1 MKQAVLY
8 LTNKS
13 NEWTLS
19 AFHALEQSLQGKA
32 DVYFAYHRQ
41 GDVLPVALQNIE
53 NLFVFTLDVLNE
65 LGYTPIE
72 KGKLVPGS
80 NHFPLLK
87 FYKENQG
94 YDYYW
99 LVEDDVRFSG
109 EWKEFF
115 DSFASCTSD
124 FLSSV
129 IETKA
134 ENPNWYWWASLK
146 TGNEVIA
153 EEKLLKAFNPIYRL
167 SRQALACIDA
177 YLRIGWMG
185 HHEVLL
191 PTLLYNKGFLVEDF
205 GGVGAFVCPE
215 NKAKFYNDTSMRI
228 APVLPDDRKNYL
240 FHPVKEEKI
249 RQNGSY
255 KKNAVFVAAGEG
267 SLHRQLLKGDANF
280 DLHLL
285 IYDGSYSKFCNDT
298 DFIACDAG
306 YKMDMTYRYLHR
318 HPDLLDKY
326 EYFFLM
332 DDDIEMS
339 TEEVNKLFGIM
350 KQYHLRIAQP
360 SLVMSYYTY
369 EHTLRIP
376 FCVLRY
382 TNFVEMM
389 VPCFSKEALVKVLPT
404 FERKVRGCGIEYH
417 WSRLIH
423 GGHKDMAI
431 IDNVNACHVRPL
443 RHWECQQELISYFN
457 VNNLNATIIT
467 YSSLYEENDNPVKKA
482 ECLLENNIV
491 QLNAIASDVLK
502 LFTKE
507 MRYMDFV
514 PFVTYCCLY
523 SVVSN
528 KRFYMDIAKRSIKEL
543 YLKHQKDETISYV
556 EEELMSLKNVIV
568 LLSKIEPVIV
578 TLEKD
583 LYQIPRENISLE
595 NSVVFLLTSMNDKTT
610 EFEEKLK
617 QGISLCLKVLRDIL
631 IKYNINI

>member
-134 ENPNWYWWASLK
+134 ENPNWYWWSCLK
-146 TGNEVIA
+146 TGNEAIA
-153 EEKLLKAFNPIYRL
+153 VDRLLRSFNPIYRL
-167 SRQALACIDA
+167 SSQALACIDDH
-177 YLRIGWMG
+177 LRKDWIG

-191 PTLLYNKGFLVEDF
+191 PTLLYNKGFLLEDF
-205 GGVGAFVCPE
+205 GGEGIFGRPE
-215 NKAKFYNDTSMRI
+215 NNAKFYDDTSMRI

-240 FHPVKEEKI
+240 FHPVKEEKV

-255 KKNAVFVAAGEG
+255 KKNAVFVPVGKD
-267 SLHRQLLKGDANF
+267 SLHRQLLKGDADF

-285 IYDGSYSKFCNDT
+285 IYDGSYNKFCNDS

-318 HPDLLDKY
+318 HPEFLEKY

-332 DDDIEMS
+332 DDDIVIS
-339 TEEVNKLFGIM
+339 TEDVNRLFSMMREYKL
-350 KQYHLRIAQP
+350 KIAQP

-369 EHTLRIP
+369 KHTVFNP
-376 FCVLRY
+376 FYILRY

-389 VPCFSKEALVKVLPT
+389 MPCFSRDALKAVLPT
-404 FERKVRGCGIEYH
+404 FEQKIRWCGIEMH
-417 WSRLIH
+417 WPVLIGSNH
-423 GGHKDMAI
+423 NDMAI
-431 IDNVNACHVRPL
+431 VDAVSARHTRPVQSWNFLSQLQQENYLKKHNLSWSIEMYGGLPLDNVDFEGKRAFDEVRTYCEKIKQDL
-443 RHWECQQELISYFN
+443 YHGGLLKMKKSE
-457 VNNLNATIIT
+457 VNSVIFF
-467 YSSLYEENDNPVKKA
+467 
-482 ECLLENNIV
+482 
-491 QLNAIASDVLK
+491 LK
-502 LFTKE
+502 L
-507 MRYMDFV
+507 
-514 PFVTYCCLY
+514 
-523 SVVSN
+523 N
-528 KRFYMDIAKRSIKEL
+528 SILWNDHASWDVASRLAYKL
-543 YLKHQKDETISYV
+543 NVET
-556 EEELMSLKNVIV
+556 V
-568 LLSKIEPVIV
+568 LS
-578 TLEKD
+578 
-583 LYQIPRENISLE
+583 
-595 NSVVFLLTSMNDKTT
+595 
-610 EFEEKLK
+610 
-617 QGISLCLKVLRDIL
+617 
-631 IKYNINI
+631 

>member
-32 DVYFAYHRQ
+32 DVYFAYHQQ
-41 GDVLPVALQNIE
+41 GDVLPVSLQNIE
-53 NLFVFTLDVLNE
+53 NLFVFTSDVLNE

-87 FYKENQG
+87 FFKENQG

-109 EWKEFF
+109 EWKDFF
-115 DSFASCTSD
+115 GSFASCTSD

-134 ENPNWYWWASLK
+134 ENPNWYWWTSLK

-153 EEKLLKAFNPIYRL
+153 EEKLLKSFNPIYRL

-177 YLRIGWMG
+177 YLRIDWMG
-185 HHEVLL
+185 HYEVLL
-191 PTLLYNKGFLVEDF
+191 PTLLYNEGFLLEDF
-205 GGVGAFVCPE
+205 GGEGTFVRPE
-215 NKAKFYNDTSMRI
+215 NKAKFYDDTSMRI

-240 FHPVKEEKI
+240 FHPVKEEKV

-255 KKNAVFVAAGEG
+255 KKNAVFVPVGKD
-267 SLHRQLLKGDANF
+267 SLHRQLLKGDADF

-285 IYDGSYSKFCNDT
+285 IYDGSYNKFCNDS

-318 HPDLLDKY
+318 HPEFLEKY

-332 DDDIEMS
+332 DDDIVIS
-339 TEEVNKLFGIM
+339 TEDVNRLFSMMREYKL
-350 KQYHLRIAQP
+350 KIAQP

-369 EHTLRIP
+369 KHTVFNP
-376 FCVLRY
+376 FYILRY

-389 VPCFSKEALVKVLPT
+389 MPCFSRDALKAVLPT
-404 FERKVRGCGIEYH
+404 FEQKIRWCGIEMH
-417 WSRLIH
+417 WPVLIGSNH
-423 GGHKDMAI
+423 NDMAI
-431 IDNVNACHVRPL
+431 VDAVSARHTRPVQSWNSLSQLQQENYLKKHNLSWSIEMYGGLPLDNVDFEGKQAFDEVRTYCEKIKQDL
-443 RHWECQQELISYFN
+443 YHGGLLKMKKSE
-457 VNNLNATIIT
+457 VNSVIFF
-467 YSSLYEENDNPVKKA
+467 
-482 ECLLENNIV
+482 
-491 QLNAIASDVLK
+491 LK
-502 LFTKE
+502 L
-507 MRYMDFV
+507 
-514 PFVTYCCLY
+514 
-523 SVVSN
+523 N
-528 KRFYMDIAKRSIKEL
+528 SILWNDHASWDVASRLAYKL
-543 YLKHQKDETISYV
+543 NVET
-556 EEELMSLKNVIV
+556 V
-568 LLSKIEPVIV
+568 LS
-578 TLEKD
+578 
-583 LYQIPRENISLE
+583 
-595 NSVVFLLTSMNDKTT
+595 
-610 EFEEKLK
+610 
-617 QGISLCLKVLRDIL
+617 
-631 IKYNINI
+631 

>member
-1 MKQAVLY
+1 MKQVVLY

-19 AFHALEQSLQGKA
+19 AFHALAQSLQGVA
-32 DVYFAYHRQ
+32 DVYHAYHQQ
-41 GDVLPVALQNIE
+41 GVVLPVSLQNIE
-53 NLFVFTLDVLNE
+53 NLFVFTSDILSE

-72 KGKLVPGS
+72 EGKLVPGS

-87 FYKENQG
+87 FFKENQG

-115 DSFASCTSD
+115 GSFASCTSD

-134 ENPNWYWWASLK
+134 ENPNWYWWTSLK
-146 TGNEVIA
+146 TGNAVIA
-153 EEKLLKAFNPIYRL
+153 EEKQMKSFNPIYRL
-167 SRQALACIDA
+167 SSQALACVDA
-177 YLRIGWMG
+177 HLRKGWMG

-191 PTLLYNKGFLVEDF
+191 PTLLYNKGFLLEDF
-205 GGVGAFVCPE
+205 GGEGSFVRLE
-215 NKAKFYNDTSMRI
+215 NKSKFYDDTSMCI

-249 RQNGSY
+249 RLNGSY

-267 SLHRQLLKGDANF
+267 SLHRQLLKGNANF

-318 HPDLLDKY
+318 HPDLLNKY

-369 EHTLRIP
+369 EHTLHNP
-376 FCVLRY
+376 FCILRY

-389 VPCFSKEALVKVLPT
+389 IPCFSKEALIKVLPT
-404 FERKVRGCGIEYH
+404 FEEKICFKGIEYH
-417 WSRLIH
+417 WAKMVGNGI
-423 GGHKDMAI
+423 AI
-431 IDNVNACHVRPL
+431 IDIVKVVHTRPVHSFSIDCFKKMKEYL
-443 RHWECQQELISYFN
+443 TENHLNKEIQMYSSVPFGRFSRDFSNLTRMRDEIVTYGYETIGKLIFTMKYSELI
-457 VNNLNATIIT
+457 
-467 YSSLYEENDNPVKKA
+467 PV
-482 ECLLENNIV
+482 V
-491 QLNAIASDVLK
+491 V
-502 LFTKE
+502 F
-507 MRYMDFV
+507 Y
-514 PFVTYCCLY
+514 CLY
-523 SVVSN
+523 ALATERKSLL
-528 KRFYMDIAKRSIKEL
+528 DIALRAIYEL
-543 YLKHQKDETISYV
+543 YYKHREDYNSRISK
-556 EEELMSLKNVIV
+556 EELRKLSIFLSCYSKYNPLVNVV
-568 LLSKIEPVIV
+568 FKF
-578 TLEKD
+578 LEKQD
-583 LYQIPRENISLE
+583 IAYIPSLSE
-595 NSVVFLLTSMNDKTT
+595 GVKV
-610 EFEEKLK
+610 
-617 QGISLCLKVLRDIL
+617 LCLCSDYEKTELLDSLRKGIDMCLVL
-631 IKYNINI
+631 INRI

>member
-32 DVYFAYHRQ
+32 DVYFAYHQQ
-41 GDVLPVALQNIE
+41 GDVLPVSLQNIE
-53 NLFVFTLDVLNE
+53 NLFVFTSDVLNE

-87 FYKENQG
+87 FFKENQC

-109 EWKEFF
+109 DWKDFF
-115 DSFASCTSD
+115 DSFASSTSD

-134 ENPNWYWWASLK
+134 ENPNWYWWTSLK

-167 SRQALACIDA
+167 SRKALACIDA

-306 YKMDMTYRYLHR
+306 YKMDR
-318 HPDLLDKY
+318 
-326 EYFFLM
+326 
-332 DDDIEMS
+332 
-339 TEEVNKLFGIM
+339 
-350 KQYHLRIAQP
+350 
-360 SLVMSYYTY
+360 
-369 EHTLRIP
+369 
-376 FCVLRY
+376 
-382 TNFVEMM
+382 
-389 VPCFSKEALVKVLPT
+389 
-404 FERKVRGCGIEYH
+404 
-417 WSRLIH
+417 
-423 GGHKDMAI
+423 GHKTKRI
-431 IDNVNACHVRPL
+431 FKREP
-443 RHWECQQELISYFN
+443 
-457 VNNLNATIIT
+457 
-467 YSSLYEENDNPVKKA
+467 ENGGR
-482 ECLLENNIV
+482 
-491 QLNAIASDVLK
+491 
-502 LFTKE
+502 T
-507 MRYMDFV
+507 
-514 PFVTYCCLY
+514 
-523 SVVSN
+523 
-528 KRFYMDIAKRSIKEL
+528 
-543 YLKHQKDETISYV
+543 
-556 EEELMSLKNVIV
+556 
-568 LLSKIEPVIV
+568 
-578 TLEKD
+578 
-583 LYQIPRENISLE
+583 
-595 NSVVFLLTSMNDKTT
+595 
-610 EFEEKLK
+610 
-617 QGISLCLKVLRDIL
+617 
-631 IKYNINI
+631 